1 MDDAKDAERDNKA
14 GSDVGQD
21 EDTRIGEVGVYT
33 FAICRSVSLR
43 TTHTFREQTL

>member
-1 MDDAKDAERDNKA
+1 MDDAKDAEKDNKV

-33 FAICRSVSLR
+33 LAICRSVSLR